1 MSSALLQY
9 IQKVKQERNRCFT
22 IERVMVD
29 PQVPPENEGRG
40 SDLAALARRIM
51 NPTGVKPP

>member
-1 MSSALLQY
+1 MSSVLLQL
-9 IQKVKQERNRCFT
+9 IQKVKQERNRSFA

-40 SDLAALARRIM
+40 SDLAALASRIM